1 MLQQQQP
8 QQPQMLVAF
17 PEWNGQDAESHIS
30 QLDSALHANGQAGIL
45 DHPQRYFHLL
55 LTTCKTQCKAT
66 EFLQAFIQQQ
76 PLSTTQ
82 IIKDAFLERFA
93 SEVRSR
99 AAKARD
105 ALFSRQ
111 ICMKMSMSVHD
122 YANLHENDRIR
133 WFLQGLTEWQ
143 RFHFS

>member
-1 MLQQQQP
+1 
-8 QQPQMLVAF
+8 MLVAF

-45 DHPQRYFHLL
+45 DQPQRYFHLL

-82 IIKDAFLERFA
+82 KIKDAFRERFA
-93 SEVRSR
+93 SEMRSR

-105 ALFSRQ
+105 ALFS
-111 ICMKMSMSVHD
+111 
-122 YANLHENDRIR
+122 DR
-133 WFLQGLTEWQ
+133 
-143 RFHFS
+143 SA